1 MMHPVIKYLFGWI
14 LLSLFPLSVEAQL
27 DSTYIRPFPEEFT
40 IRPYMYYKF
49 TTLVTEERGGD
60 EVRYHPNI
68 PVGIGVGFTY
78 RNYALNLAYAP
89 PFFRD
94 KEKGKPKYIDLQYH
108 YYSRKYLFDF
118 LFQDY
123 KGFYTVHD
131 RRKEVYNLYPD
142 IHVIQY
148 GAGAQYIFN
157 HRKFSYRAA
166 FYGNE
171 KQVRSA
177 GSFQLGGGLYYN
189 KIQSDTTQILAG
201 RDWFRN
207 YQLSVTGGYVYTFVF
222 KKDWFLTMGLSAG
235 VNFGLE
241 KIGRSGE
248 QLEVTPNLVPRMAW
262 GYNGD
267 DWALLFNFVMN
278 SVTVTRSGGI
288 YTTLETGRVNVSYV
302 HRIGTGPAV
311 LKRVKVLNK

>member
-1 MMHPVIKYLFGWI
+1 M
-14 LLSLFPLSVEAQL
+14 
-27 DSTYIRPFPEEFT
+27 DSAYIRPFPEEFT
-40 IRPYMYYKF
+40 IRPYFYYKF
-49 TTLVTEERGGD
+49 TTLTTQINGEE
-60 EVRYHPNI
+60 EMRYHPNT

-94 KEKGKPKYIDLQYH
+94 KEKGKTKYIDLQYH
-108 YYSRKYLFDF
+108 YYSRKYLFDL

-123 KGFYTVHD
+123 KGFYN
-131 RRKEVYNLYPD
+131 VYNRRRELVHLYPD

-148 GAGAQYIFN
+148 GASGQYVFN

-171 KQVRSA
+171 KQVRPA
-177 GSFQLGGGLYYN
+177 GSFQVGGGLYYN
-189 KIQSDTTQILAG
+189 KLNSDTTQILAG
-201 RDWFRN
+201 RNWFRN

-222 KKDWFLTMGLSAG
+222 KRDFFVTAGLSAG
-235 VNFGLE
+235 VNLGIE

-248 QLEVTPNLVPRMAW
+248 RLEVTPNLFPRVAW

-267 DWALLFNFVMN
+267 DWALLFNFVLN
-278 SVTVTRSGGI
+278 SVTVTRSGGMF
-288 YTTLETGRVNVSYV
+288 TTLETGRVNMSYV
-302 HRIGTGPAV
+302 HRIGSAPV
-311 LKRVKVLNK
+311 FLKKIKLLNRNQPY